1 MSDITKEEFEELME
15 KDPYKNQ
22 SAYAQMDRR
31 IQFGIYQQLQSL
43 NEKISTFE
51 PVKLTTSQAQGAPGI
66 GATASVPAKKPTKKT
81 VKG

>member
-51 PVKLTTSQAQGAPGI
+51 PVKITQAQGASGI